1 MEPEGKQ
8 SFGMATQLVVKMR
21 ANMADAPY
29 VFEKGAITSWH
40 FHLVYAQLSAFMP
53 VAHHYLAASRL
64 PYAERDEALQVL
76 TLLLGSQFLV
86 LRTVCPA
93 VHCINI
99 SGVEAARDFLQLIA
113 PRCNNPVGCVMNPP
127 K

>member
-40 FHLVYAQLSAFMP
+40 FHLAYAQLSGFMP

-64 PYAERDEALQVL
+64 PYSERDEALQVL
-76 TLLLGSQFLV
+76 ISITLYCDAKSLSLWKY
-86 LRTVCPA
+86 P
-93 VHCINI
+93 
-99 SGVEAARDFLQLIA
+99 
-113 PRCNNPVGCVMNPP
+113 
-127 K
+127 

>member
-40 FHLVYAQLSAFMP
+40 FHLAYAQLSAFMP

-76 TLLLGSQFLV
+76 GLPHGFK
-86 LRTVCPA
+86 LRPFKNTAFSSRKWGC
-93 VHCINI
+93 H
-99 SGVEAARDFLQLIA
+99 D
-113 PRCNNPVGCVMNPP
+113 VGC
-127 K
+127 KSHTAG